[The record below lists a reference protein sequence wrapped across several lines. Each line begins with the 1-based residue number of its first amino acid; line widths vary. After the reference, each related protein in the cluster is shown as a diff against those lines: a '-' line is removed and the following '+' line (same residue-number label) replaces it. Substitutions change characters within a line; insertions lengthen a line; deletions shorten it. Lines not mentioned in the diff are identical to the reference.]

1 MKYEVSAKFGD
12 RVVTMNFSVEQIK
25 ADPYLFDEDKAKIF
39 ALSVGE
45 FICGKFA
52 SERTYCVHRIE

>member
-1 MKYEVSAKFGD
+1 MKFEVSAKFGD
-12 RVVTMNFSVEQIK
+12 RVVTMNFSAEQIK
-25 ADPYLFDEDKAKIF
+25 ADPNLFDEDKEKIF

-45 FICGKFA
+45 SICIT